1 MDPLG
6 LVRRYQD
13 VALGLMLTLINL
25 VSLLP
30 GRQPHALWGALL
42 LVAGQSLPL
51 IWRRRF
57 PVPVM
62 AAVGACRVAYDQIGY
77 QLAPFPLGPAI
88 ALYTV
93 FDRSGAAW
101 RWIVGLLSAA
111 GIAISLSAPG
121 HDEPYQAIYQGL
133 IFTTACAAG
142 HLSRSRRL
150 SLRAAEERASIES
163 ERALRAE
170 ASLDAVAR
178 AQSTAERARIA
189 RDLHDVIAHHIS
201 LVAVQSE
208 ATLALLPD
216 RPAEAEKS
224 VAIIGD
230 TARRALTE
238 LRRLLGVLRRP
249 SEPLQT
255 APSASLAALDAL
267 LASVREAGLS
277 AEKVVTGEPFPLAPG
292 VDIAAYRIIQEA
304 LTNTLRHSRA
314 AHADV
319 AIAYEPGSVTVQVT
333 ETGDRGAQA
342 RPVSGFGSGL
352 GLAGIAERVAACG
365 GSLTIGPAADGSSG
379 FTVVA
384 KLPSP

>member
-1 MDPLG
+1 MNPLG
-6 LVRRYQD
+6 LVRRYPD
-13 VALGLMLTLINL
+13 VALGVMLTLINV

-30 GRQPHALWGALL
+30 GRQPHPLWGALL
-42 LVAGQSLPL
+42 LAAGQSLPL
-51 IWRRRF
+51 IWRRGF

-62 AAVGACRVAYDQIGY
+62 AVVGASRVAFDQIGY

-93 FDRSGAAW
+93 FDRSGAPW
-101 RWIVGLLSAA
+101 RWVVGLLSAA
-111 GIAISLSAPG
+111 GIAISLSSPG

-142 HLSRSRRL
+142 QLSRSRRM
-150 SLRAAEERASIES
+150 SLRAAEERASAES

-170 ASLDAVAR
+170 ASVDAVAR
-178 AQSTAERARIA
+178 AQASAERARIA

-208 ATLALLPD
+208 ATLSLLPD
-216 RPAEAEKS
+216 RPADAEKS

-238 LRRLLGVLRRP
+238 LRRLLGVLRWP
-249 SEPLQT
+249 SEPLET
-255 APSASLAALDAL
+255 TPSASLATLDAL
-267 LASVREAGLS
+267 LTSVREAGLS
-277 AEKVVTGEPFPLAPG
+277 VESVVTGDPFPLAPG

-304 LTNTLRHSRA
+304 LTNTVRHSQAARA
-314 AHADV
+314 NV
-319 AIAYEPGSVTVQVT
+319 AIDYEPGFVTVRVT
-333 ETGDRGAQA
+333 ETGDHRAHA
-342 RPVSGFGSGL
+342 RAASGFGSGL

-365 GSLTIGPAADGSSG
+365 GSLTIGPAVGGSSG

-384 KLPSP
+384 KLPSS